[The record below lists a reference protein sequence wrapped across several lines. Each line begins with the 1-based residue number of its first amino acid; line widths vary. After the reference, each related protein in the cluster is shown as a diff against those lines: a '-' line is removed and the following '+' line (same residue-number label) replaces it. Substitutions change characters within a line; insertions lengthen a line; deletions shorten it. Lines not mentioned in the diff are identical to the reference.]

1 MEVQPMKVVKSYS
14 ALTICSDLT
23 IEQIEQAQ
31 KFAPEALT
39 LFEKVDGKKVPV
51 FKLVCAPF
59 EDASLDEFGIVLNK
73 FDSEHK
79 MYGTILCVDPCH
91 DDNRSAEVQKQEI
104 LDNFAKQLVMLKQIE
119 DQVTAILEE
128 KADLIESIE
137 DCVEVQA

>member
-1 MEVQPMKVVKSYS
+1 MKVVKSYS

-51 FKLVCAPF
+51 FKLMYSVF
-59 EDASLDEFGIVLNK
+59 DDARIDEFGIVLNK
-73 FDSEHK
+73 FDGEHK
-79 MYGTILCVDPCH
+79 LYGTMLCVGPCN

-104 LDNFAKQLVMLKQIE
+104 LDSFAKQLVMLKQIE
-119 DQVTAILEE
+119 DQITAILEE

>member
-1 MEVQPMKVVKSYS
+1 MKVVKSYS

-23 IEQIEQAQ
+23 VEQIEQAQ

-39 LFEKVDGKKVPV
+39 LFEKVDGKKIPV
-51 FKLVCAPF
+51 FKLMF
-59 EDASLDEFGIVLNK
+59 SIFDDARIDEFGIVLNK
-73 FDSEHK
+73 FDNEHK
-79 MYGTILCVDPCH
+79 MYGTMLCGGPCH
-91 DDNRSAEVQKQEI
+91 ADNRSAEVQKQEI
-104 LDNFAKQLVMLKQIE
+104 LNKFAKELVMLKQIE

>member
-1 MEVQPMKVVKSYS
+1 MKVVKSYS

-23 IEQIEQAQ
+23 LEQIMQAK
-31 KFAPEALT
+31 KFAPDALT
-39 LFEKVDGKKVPV
+39 LFEKVEGKKIPV
-51 FKLVCAPF
+51 FKLIYSVF
-59 EDASLDEFGIVLNK
+59 DDARIDEFGIVLNK
-73 FDSEHK
+73 FDGEHK
-79 MYGTILCVDPCH
+79 LYGTMLCVGPCH

-104 LDNFAKQLVMLKQIE
+104 LDSFAKQLVMLKQIE

>member
-1 MEVQPMKVVKSYS
+1 MKVVKSYS

-23 IEQIEQAQ
+23 IEQIMQAK

-39 LFEKVDGKKVPV
+39 LFEKVEGKKVPV
-51 FKLVCAPF
+51 FKLMYSVF
-59 EDASLDEFGIVLNK
+59 DDARIDEFGIVLNK
-73 FDSEHK
+73 FDGEHK
-79 MYGTILCVDPCH
+79 LYGTMLCVGPCN

-137 DCVEVQA
+137 DCVEVQT

>member
-1 MEVQPMKVVKSYS
+1 MKVVKSYS

-79 MYGTILCVDPCH
+79 LYGTMLCVGPCN

-104 LDNFAKQLVMLKQIE
+104 LDSFAKQLVMLKQIE

>member
-1 MEVQPMKVVKSYS
+1 MKVVKSYS

-59 EDASLDEFGIVLNK
+59 EDASLDKFGIVLNK

-79 MYGTILCVDPCH
+79 MYGTMLCVDPCH

>member
-1 MEVQPMKVVKSYS
+1 MKVVKSYS

-23 IEQIEQAQ
+23 IEQIKQA
-31 KFAPEALT
+31 KEFAPEALT
-39 LFEKVDGKKVPV
+39 LFEKVDGKKIPV
-51 FKLVCAPF
+51 FKLMYSVF
-59 EDASLDEFGIVLNK
+59 DDARIDEFGIVLNK

-79 MYGTILCVDPCH
+79 LYGTMLCVGPCS

-104 LDNFAKQLVMLKQIE
+104 LDSFAKQLVMLKQIE

>member
-1 MEVQPMKVVKSYS
+1 MKVVKSYS

-31 KFAPEALT
+31 KYAPEALT
-39 LFEKVDGKKVPV
+39 LFEKIEGKKIPV
-51 FKLVCAPF
+51 FKLVYSIF
-59 EDASLDEFGIVLNK
+59 DDARIDELGIVLNK

-79 MYGTILCVDPCH
+79 LYGTMLCVGPCR

-104 LDNFAKQLVMLKQIE
+104 LDRFAKQLVMLKQIE

>member
-1 MEVQPMKVVKSYS
+1 MKVVKSYS

-23 IEQIEQAQ
+23 VEQVEQAQ

-39 LFEKVDGKKVPV
+39 LFEKVEGKKIPV
-51 FKLVCAPF
+51 FKLVCDPF
-59 EDASLDEFGIVLNK
+59 EKARIDEFGIVLNK
-73 FDSEHK
+73 FDGEHK
-79 MYGTILCVDPCH
+79 LYGTMLCGGPCC

-104 LDNFAKQLVMLKQIE
+104 LDKFAKELVMLKQIE
-119 DQVTAILEE
+119 EQVTAVLEE

>member
-1 MEVQPMKVVKSYS
+1 MKVVKSYS

-23 IEQIEQAQ
+23 LEQITQAQ

-39 LFEKVDGKKVPV
+39 LFEKVDGKKIPV
-51 FKLVCAPF
+51 FKLVYSIF
-59 EDASLDEFGIVLNK
+59 DDARIDDFGIVLNK
-73 FDSEHK
+73 FDNEHK
-79 MYGTILCVDPCH
+79 LYGTMLCVGPCS

-104 LDNFAKQLVMLKQIE
+104 LDRFAKQLVMLKQIE

>member
-1 MEVQPMKVVKSYS
+1 MKVVKSYS

-23 IEQIEQAQ
+23 LEQITQAK

-39 LFEKVDGKKVPV
+39 LFEKVEGKKIPV
-51 FKLVCAPF
+51 FKLMYSVF
-59 EDASLDEFGIVLNK
+59 DDARIDEFGIVLNK

-79 MYGTILCVDPCH
+79 LYGTMLCVGPCH

>member
-1 MEVQPMKVVKSYS
+1 MKVAKSYS

-23 IEQIEQAQ
+23 IEQIMQAK
-31 KFAPEALT
+31 KFAPDALT
-39 LFEKVDGKKVPV
+39 LFEKVEGKKVPV
-51 FKLVCAPF
+51 FKLLYSVF
-59 EDASLDEFGIVLNK
+59 DDARIDEFGIVLNK
-73 FDSEHK
+73 FDGEHK
-79 MYGTILCVDPCH
+79 LYGTMLCVDPCN

>member
-1 MEVQPMKVVKSYS
+1 MKVVKSYS

-23 IEQIEQAQ
+23 IEQIMQAK

-39 LFEKVDGKKVPV
+39 LFEKVEGKKIPV
-51 FKLVCAPF
+51 FKLMYSVF
-59 EDASLDEFGIVLNK
+59 DDARIDEFGIVLNK
-73 FDSEHK
+73 FDGEHK
-79 MYGTILCVDPCH
+79 LYGTMLCVGPCH

>member
-1 MEVQPMKVVKSYS
+1 MKVVKSYS

-23 IEQIEQAQ
+23 IEQIMQAK

-39 LFEKVDGKKVPV
+39 LFEKVEGKKIPV
-51 FKLVCAPF
+51 FKLMYSIF
-59 EDASLDEFGIVLNK
+59 DDARIDEFGIVLNK
-73 FDSEHK
+73 FDGEHK
-79 MYGTILCVDPCH
+79 LYGTMLCVDPCS

>member
-1 MEVQPMKVVKSYS
+1 MKVVKSYS

-23 IEQIEQAQ
+23 LEQIMQAK
-31 KFAPEALT
+31 KFAPDALT
-39 LFEKVDGKKVPV
+39 LFEKGEGKKIPV
-51 FKLVCAPF
+51 FKLMYSVF
-59 EDASLDEFGIVLNK
+59 DDARIDEFGIVLNK
-73 FDSEHK
+73 FDGEHK
-79 MYGTILCVDPCH
+79 LYGTMLCVGPCN

-104 LDNFAKQLVMLKQIE
+104 LDSFAKQLVMLKQIE

>member
-1 MEVQPMKVVKSYS
+1 MKVVKSYS

-23 IEQIEQAQ
+23 IEQIKQA
-31 KFAPEALT
+31 KEFAPEALT
-39 LFEKVDGKKVPV
+39 LFEKVDGKKIPV
-51 FKLVCAPF
+51 FKLMYSVF
-59 EDASLDEFGIVLNK
+59 DDVRIDEFGIVLNK

-79 MYGTILCVDPCH
+79 LYGTMLCVGPCS

-104 LDNFAKQLVMLKQIE
+104 LDSFAKQLVMLKQIE

-137 DCVEVQA
+137 DCIEVQA

>member
-1 MEVQPMKVVKSYS
+1 MKVVKSYS

-23 IEQIEQAQ
+23 VEQIAQAQ

-51 FKLVCAPF
+51 FKLVYAYF
-59 EDASLDEFGIVLNK
+59 DDAKINKYGIVLNK
-73 FDSEHK
+73 FDNEHK
-79 MYGTILCVDPCH
+79 IYGTMLCDGLCH
-91 DDNRSAEVQKQEI
+91 ADNQSTETQKQEI
-104 LDNFAKQLVMLKQIE
+104 LDAFAKQLVMLKQIE

>member
-1 MEVQPMKVVKSYS
+1 MKVVKSYS

-23 IEQIEQAQ
+23 IEQITQAK

-39 LFEKVDGKKVPV
+39 LFEKVEGKKIPV
-51 FKLVCAPF
+51 FKLMYSVF
-59 EDASLDEFGIVLNK
+59 DDARIDEFGIVLNK

-79 MYGTILCVDPCH
+79 LYGTMLCVGPCS

-104 LDNFAKQLVMLKQIE
+104 LDTFAKQLVMLKQIE

>member
-1 MEVQPMKVVKSYS
+1 MKVVKSYS

-51 FKLVCAPF
+51 FKLVCALF
-59 EDASLDEFGIVLNK
+59 EDARIDEFGIVLNK

-79 MYGTILCVDPCH
+79 MYGTMLCVDPCH
-91 DDNRSAEVQKQEI
+91 NDNRSAEVQKQEI

>member
-1 MEVQPMKVVKSYS
+1 MKVVKSYS

-23 IEQIEQAQ
+23 LEQIMQAK
-31 KFAPEALT
+31 KFAPDALT
-39 LFEKVDGKKVPV
+39 LFEKVEGKKIPV
-51 FKLVCAPF
+51 FKLMYSVF
-59 EDASLDEFGIVLNK
+59 DDARIDEFGIVLNK

-79 MYGTILCVDPCH
+79 LYGTMLCVDPCNN
-91 DDNRSAEVQKQEI
+91 DNRSAEVQKQEI

>member
-1 MEVQPMKVVKSYS
+1 MKVVKSYS

-23 IEQIEQAQ
+23 IEQIMQAK
-31 KFAPEALT
+31 KFAPDALT
-39 LFEKVDGKKVPV
+39 LFEKVEGKKIPV
-51 FKLVCAPF
+51 FKLMYSVF
-59 EDASLDEFGIVLNK
+59 DDARIDEFGIVLNK
-73 FDSEHK
+73 FDGEHK
-79 MYGTILCVDPCH
+79 LYGTLLCVGPCN

-104 LDNFAKQLVMLKQIE
+104 LDSFAKQLVMLKQIE

>member
-1 MEVQPMKVVKSYS
+1 MKVVKSYS

-23 IEQIEQAQ
+23 IEQIMQAK
-31 KFAPEALT
+31 KFAPDALT
-39 LFEKVDGKKVPV
+39 LFEKVEGKKIPV
-51 FKLVCAPF
+51 FKLMYSVF
-59 EDASLDEFGIVLNK
+59 DDARIDEFGIVLNK
-73 FDSEHK
+73 FDGEHK
-79 MYGTILCVDPCH
+79 LYGTMLCVGPCS

>member
-1 MEVQPMKVVKSYS
+1 MKVVKSYS

-23 IEQIEQAQ
+23 IEQIMQAK
-31 KFAPEALT
+31 KFAPDALT
-39 LFEKVDGKKVPV
+39 LFEKIEGKKIPV
-51 FKLVCAPF
+51 FKLMYSVF
-59 EDASLDEFGIVLNK
+59 DDARIDEFGIVLNK
-73 FDSEHK
+73 FDGEHK
-79 MYGTILCVDPCH
+79 LYGTMLCVGPCH

-104 LDNFAKQLVMLKQIE
+104 LDSFAKQLVMLKQIE

>member
-1 MEVQPMKVVKSYS
+1 MKVVKSYS

-23 IEQIEQAQ
+23 IEQIMQAK
-31 KFAPEALT
+31 KFAPDALT
-39 LFEKVDGKKVPV
+39 LFEKVEGKKVPV
-51 FKLVCAPF
+51 FKLLYSVF
-59 EDASLDEFGIVLNK
+59 DDARIDEFGIVLNK
-73 FDSEHK
+73 FDGEHK
-79 MYGTILCVDPCH
+79 LYGTMLCVGPCN

>member
-1 MEVQPMKVVKSYS
+1 MKVVKSYS

-39 LFEKVDGKKVPV
+39 LFEKIDGKKVPV
-51 FKLVCAPF
+51 FKLVCALF
-59 EDASLDEFGIVLNK
+59 EDARLDEFGIVLNK

-79 MYGTILCVDPCH
+79 MYGTMLCVDPCH

-104 LDNFAKQLVMLKQIE
+104 LDRFAKQLVMLKQIE

>member
-23 IEQIEQAQ
+23 IEQIKQAK
-31 KFAPEALT
+31 KFAPDALT
-39 LFEKVDGKKVPV
+39 LFEKVEGKKIPV
-51 FKLVCAPF
+51 FKLMYSVF
-59 EDASLDEFGIVLNK
+59 DDARIDEFGIVLNK
-73 FDSEHK
+73 FDGEHK
-79 MYGTILCVDPCH
+79 LYGTMLCVGPCH

>member
-73 FDSEHK
+73 FDNEHK
-79 MYGTILCVDPCH
+79 MYGTMLCVDPCH

>member
-1 MEVQPMKVVKSYS
+1 MKVVKSYS

-23 IEQIEQAQ
+23 LEQIMQAK
-31 KFAPEALT
+31 KFAPDALT
-39 LFEKVDGKKVPV
+39 LFEKVEGKKIPV
-51 FKLVCAPF
+51 FKLMYSVF
-59 EDASLDEFGIVLNK
+59 DDARIDEFGIVLNK
-73 FDSEHK
+73 FDGEHK
-79 MYGTILCVDPCH
+79 LYGTMLCVGPCH

>member
-1 MEVQPMKVVKSYS
+1 MKVVKSYS
-14 ALTICSDLT
+14 ALTSCSDLT

-79 MYGTILCVDPCH
+79 MYGTMLCVDPCH

>member
-1 MEVQPMKVVKSYS
+1 MKVVKSYS

-23 IEQIEQAQ
+23 IEQNMQAK
-31 KFAPEALT
+31 KFAPDALT
-39 LFEKVDGKKVPV
+39 LFEKVKGKKVPV
-51 FKLVCAPF
+51 FKLMYSVF
-59 EDASLDEFGIVLNK
+59 DDARIDEFGIVLNK

-79 MYGTILCVDPCH
+79 LYGTMLCVGMLCVGPCH

-104 LDNFAKQLVMLKQIE
+104 LDSFAKQLVMLKQIE

>member
-39 LFEKVDGKKVPV
+39 LFEKVDGKKIPV
-51 FKLVCAPF
+51 FKLMYSVF
-59 EDASLDEFGIVLNK
+59 DDARIDEFGIVLNK
-73 FDSEHK
+73 FNSEHK
-79 MYGTILCVDPCH
+79 LYGTMLCVGPCS

-104 LDNFAKQLVMLKQIE
+104 LDRFAKQLVMLKKIE
-119 DQVTAILEE
+119 DQVAEILEE

>member
-1 MEVQPMKVVKSYS
+1 MKVVKSYS

-39 LFEKVDGKKVPV
+39 LFEKIDGKKVPV

-79 MYGTILCVDPCH
+79 MYGTMLCVDPCH

>member
-1 MEVQPMKVVKSYS
+1 MKVVKSYS

-51 FKLVCAPF
+51 FKLVCAPY
-59 EDASLDEFGIVLNK
+59 ENARIDDFGIVLNT

-79 MYGTILCVDPCH
+79 MYGTMLCVGPCH

-104 LDNFAKQLVMLKQIE
+104 LDRFAKQLVMLKQIE

>member
-23 IEQIEQAQ
+23 IEQIKQA
-31 KFAPEALT
+31 KEFAPEALT
-39 LFEKVDGKKVPV
+39 LFEKVDGKKIPV
-51 FKLVCAPF
+51 FKLMYSVF
-59 EDASLDEFGIVLNK
+59 DDARIDEFGIVLNK

-79 MYGTILCVDPCH
+79 LYGTMLCVGPCNN
-91 DDNRSAEVQKQEI
+91 DNRSAEVQKQEI
-104 LDNFAKQLVMLKQIE
+104 LDSFAKQLVMLKQIE

>member
-1 MEVQPMKVVKSYS
+1 MKVVKSYS

-23 IEQIEQAQ
+23 IEQIMQAK
-31 KFAPEALT
+31 KFAPDALT
-39 LFEKVDGKKVPV
+39 LFEKVEGKKIPV
-51 FKLVCAPF
+51 FKLMYSVF
-59 EDASLDEFGIVLNK
+59 DDARIDEFSIVLNK
-73 FDSEHK
+73 FDGEHK
-79 MYGTILCVDPCH
+79 LYGTMLCVGPCN

-104 LDNFAKQLVMLKQIE
+104 LDSFAKQLVMLKQIE

>member
-23 IEQIEQAQ
+23 IEQIKQA
-31 KFAPEALT
+31 KEFAPEALT
-39 LFEKVDGKKVPV
+39 LFEKVDGKKIPV
-51 FKLVCAPF
+51 FKLMYSVF
-59 EDASLDEFGIVLNK
+59 DDARIDEFGIVLNK

-79 MYGTILCVDPCH
+79 LYGTMLCVGPCN

-104 LDNFAKQLVMLKQIE
+104 LDSFAKQLVMLKQIE
-119 DQVTAILEE
+119 DQVAAILEE

>member
-1 MEVQPMKVVKSYS
+1 MKVVKSYS

-79 MYGTILCVDPCH
+79 MYGTMLCVDPCH
-91 DDNRSAEVQKQEI
+91 NDNRSAEVQKQEI
-104 LDNFAKQLVMLKQIE
+104 LDNFAKQLVMLKKIE
-119 DQVTAILEE
+119 DQVTEILEE